1 MFEIKNKESLKSRHG
16 EVCREGILTVS
27 PCWLNWRINPRK
39 DSLTHIVSKGED
51 WRLTDW
57 LTDYWLT
64 DDWLTQPSK
73 YSETGLTQMV
83 RNGKIR
89 LTDYVTEGMVRQ
101 DWLTQLTRLMW
112 NSDTR
117 LTDWTDWLTVWC
129 WGLWR
134 QDWEDWG
141 TQLVSG
147 GDTEAGHH
155 LTLSCM
161 TCPARS
167 DHHNNLRLL
176 LISLTRI
183 YLVI

>member
-117 LTDWTDWLTVWC
+117 LTDWLTNC
-129 WGLWR
+129 
-134 QDWEDWG
+134 
-141 TQLVSG
+141 LVLRTVETRLRRLRDSTG
-147 GDTEAGHH
+147 VRWWYRGRAPSHSLLYDM
-155 LTLSCM
+155 SSQV
-161 TCPARS
+161 RS
-167 DHHNNLRLL
+167 
-176 LISLTRI
+176 SQ
-183 YLVI
+183 